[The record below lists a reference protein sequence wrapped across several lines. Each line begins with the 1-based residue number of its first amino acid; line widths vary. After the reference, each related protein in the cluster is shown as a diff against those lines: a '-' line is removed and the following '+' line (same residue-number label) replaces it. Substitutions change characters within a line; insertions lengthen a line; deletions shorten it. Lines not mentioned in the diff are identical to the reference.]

1 MDKLTEKYLKKVIS
15 ETYNGDVEEM
25 AYKSKDV
32 RDDKGKIVKYKPFF
46 KEDNETDI
54 PDYWIANPR
63 KIEGED
69 MLVVPLDCEELEA
82 FKNAN
87 KEWLE
92 KIQETHNLEPQ
103 LAACKRGKYHRPVE
117 KWVEGGYKPTGE
129 KETQSARIVRKL
141 NKILINEL
149 ENEEFKKILNLR
161 SIPEIKIEGNRT
173 GTDIHNKNISNQE
186 VRISTHYYDYYD
198 TLQFFLKSIIKRI
211 KGEMVE
217 PTRSRALERQYNQKY
232 RNYDAAKAMQKTYM
246 GKTEKT
252 GKDSRGYEEKD
263 INQEIRND
271 FEING
276 EMINDNSFSWNLRV
290 YTRLGRKTEKDERL
304 KGGLLDDRLF
314 QSTATAQIEP
324 GTEFND
330 KYTIMDNESI
340 VNALIE
346 SINDLKSQIESTN
359 PKEVLTKATLKRYEI
374 EESVKKKLIERIV
387 QKVVK

>member
-1 MDKLTEKYLKKVIS
+1 MDKFTRKYLRKIIS
-15 ETYNGDVEEM
+15 ETYSGDMDEM
-25 AYKSKDV
+25 AYRAKGV
-32 RDDKGKIVKYKPFF
+32 RDDKGKIVAYKPFF
-46 KEDNETDI
+46 REDNDTPN
-54 PDYWIANPR
+54 PDYWIVNPR
-63 KIEGED
+63 KIQGEEI
-69 MLVVPLDCEELEA
+69 LVVPLGCEELES
-82 FKNAN
+82 FIESN

-92 KIQETHNLEPQ
+92 KIQETHSLEPQ
-103 LAACKRGKYHRPVE
+103 LAACTRGKYKRPIE
-117 KWVEGGYKPTGE
+117 KWVEGGYKPTGKKYSE
-129 KETQSARIVRKL
+129 SERIVRKL

-149 ENEEFKKILNLR
+149 ENEGFKKVLNLR

-173 GTDIHNKNISNQE
+173 GTDIHNENISNQE

-198 TLQFFLKSIIKRI
+198 TLQFFLESVIKRI
-211 KGEMVE
+211 KGETVE

-232 RNYDAAKAMQKTYM
+232 RNYDAARAMEKTYM
-246 GKTEKT
+246 GKTKKT

-290 YTRLGRKTEKDERL
+290 YTRLGRKTEKDGRL

-346 SINDLKSQIESTN
+346 SINDLKSQIESTS
-359 PKEVLTKATLKRYEI
+359 PKEVLTRATLKRYELG
-374 EESVKKKLIERIV
+374 ESVKKKLIERII
-387 QKVVK
+387 QKVIK

>member
-1 MDKLTEKYLKKVIS
+1 MDKLTRKYLRKIIS
-15 ETYNGDVEEM
+15 ETYSGDMDEM
-25 AYKSKDV
+25 AYRAKGV
-32 RDDKGKIVKYKPFF
+32 RDDKGKIVAYKPFF
-46 KEDNETDI
+46 REDNDTPN
-54 PDYWIANPR
+54 PDYWIVNPR
-63 KIEGED
+63 KIQGEEI
-69 MLVVPLDCEELEA
+69 LVVPLGCEELES
-82 FKNAN
+82 FIESN

-92 KIQETHNLEPQ
+92 KIQETHSLEPQ
-103 LAACKRGKYHRPVE
+103 LAACTRGKYKRPIE
-117 KWVEGGYKPTGE
+117 KWVEGGYKPTGKKYSE
-129 KETQSARIVRKL
+129 SERIVRKL

-149 ENEEFKKILNLR
+149 ENEGFKKVLNLR

-173 GTDIHNKNISNQE
+173 GTDIHNENISNQE

-198 TLQFFLKSIIKRI
+198 TLQFFLESVIKRI
-211 KGEMVE
+211 KGETVE

-232 RNYDAAKAMQKTYM
+232 RNYDAARAMEKTYM
-246 GKTEKT
+246 GKTKKT

-290 YTRLGRKTEKDERL
+290 YTRLGRKTEKDGRL

-346 SINDLKSQIESTN
+346 SINDLKSQIESTS
-359 PKEVLTKATLKRYEI
+359 PKEVLTRATLKRYELG
-374 EESVKKKLIERIV
+374 ESVKKKLIERII
-387 QKVVK
+387 QKVIK